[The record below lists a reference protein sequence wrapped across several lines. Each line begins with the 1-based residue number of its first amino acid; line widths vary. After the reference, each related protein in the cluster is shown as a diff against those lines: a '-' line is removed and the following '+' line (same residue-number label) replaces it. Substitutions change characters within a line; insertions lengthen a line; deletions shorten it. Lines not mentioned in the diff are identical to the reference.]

1 MFDELNKYKSTN
13 HFFFRP
19 TDNLGQV
26 CNAPTDKSGVYL
38 IYALKGGQ
46 IELIYIGRSGEVKS
60 DGKLFIRKAGLGGL
74 KDRLV
79 NGKQFGEPRRNSW
92 RTKTIEEKIEV
103 LDVYWY
109 VTHSDSFTDCPRILE
124 NKLLHRHQEIFG
136 QLPRWNNE
144 LYKNIKTKDIMA
156 SRELQTLKEIH
167 IKKLVDNFNQLE
179 RGRSYNPNKL
189 KRLQENLEMWS
200 EFLKSVNKL
209 ANEFID
215 DLNSPTYNSFPD
227 KEKEEINEIYRTE
240 VKEMVL
246 TNNRKFLLD
255 E

>member
-1 MFDELNKYKSTN
+1 MFDELNKYKSTD

-19 TDNLGQV
+19 TDNLRQV
-26 CNAPTDKSGVYL
+26 CNAPTDKSGVYI

-46 IELIYIGRSGEVKS
+46 IELVYIGRSGELKS
-60 DGKLFIRKAGLGGL
+60 DGKLFVRKAGLGGL

-92 RTKTIEEKIEV
+92 RTKTIEEKIEA

-109 VTHSDSFTDCPRILE
+109 VTHSESFVDCPRILE
-124 NKLLHRHQEIFG
+124 NKLLHRHQKLFG
-136 QLPRWNNE
+136 RLPRWNNE
-144 LYKNIKTKDIMA
+144 LYEETKENDIMVSQELEILKRTHI
-156 SRELQTLKEIH
+156 SR
-167 IKKLVDNFNQLE
+167 LVDNFNELVT
-179 RGRSYNPNKL
+179 RRSYNQNKIR
-189 KRLQENLEMWS
+189 RLQENLEMWAD
-200 EFLKSVNKL
+200 FLKSVNSL
-209 ANEFID
+209 ANGFVD
-215 DLNSPTYNSFPD
+215 DLNSPTYTSFPD
-227 KEKEEINEIYRTE
+227 KEKEEINEIYRNE